1 MSPWFLLVEVYSKQR
16 HKDHGDTEDVMKAGD
31 TLSWSRTFTEEDIAL
46 FARVSGDQGE
56 HHLVKDDN
64 GRLMAH
70 GLLTATLPTKIGG
83 DMNLIA
89 REMVF
94 RFHRPVF
101 AGDMIDCV
109 VTLTAAVQK
118 EGYLSIETDW
128 RCTNQHGK
136 EVMTG
141 AGSGIIRNS
150 Q

>member
-1 MSPWFLLVEVYSKQR
+1 
-16 HKDHGDTEDVMKAGD
+16 MKVGD
-31 TLSWSRTFTEEDIAL
+31 TLSWRRTFTEEDIRL
-46 FARVSGDQGE
+46 FTTVSGDGGE
-56 HHLVKDDN
+56 HHLVPDEK

-89 REMVF
+89 SEMFF

-101 AGDMIDCV
+101 SGDTIECV
-109 VTLTAAVQK
+109 VTLIEATPK
-118 EGYLSIETDW
+118 DDDYLEINTEW

-141 AGSGIIRNS
+141 GGRGIIRDRLE
-150 Q
+150 

>member
-1 MSPWFLLVEVYSKQR
+1 
-16 HKDHGDTEDVMKAGD
+16 MKAGD
-31 TLSWSRTFTEEDIAL
+31 ELSWQRTLTEDDIRL
-46 FARVSGDQGE
+46 FAQISGDGGE
-56 HHLVKDDN
+56 HHLVPDRD

-101 AGDMIDCV
+101 AGDTIKCV
-109 VTLTAAVQK
+109 VTLTSA
-118 EGYLSIETDW
+118 EPGDGYMNVVSEW
-128 RCTNQHGK
+128 RCTNQDGK

-141 AGSGIIRNS
+141 GGNGIIRNR
-150 Q
+150 

>member
-1 MSPWFLLVEVYSKQR
+1 MNV
-16 HKDHGDTEDVMKAGD
+16 GD
-31 TLSWSRTFTEEDIAL
+31 TLSWSRTFTEEDISL
-46 FARVSGDQGE
+46 FATLSGDQGE
-56 HHLVKDDN
+56 HHFVRDEQ

-83 DMNLIA
+83 DLNLIA

-101 AGDMIDCV
+101 AGDTIECV
-109 VTLTAAVQK
+109 VTLTAA
-118 EGYLSIETDW
+118 EPADGYTKIGSDW

-141 AGSGIIRNS
+141 AGSGIIRDKS
-150 Q
+150 

>member
-1 MSPWFLLVEVYSKQR
+1 MKI
-16 HKDHGDTEDVMKAGD
+16 GDTIR
-31 TLSWSRTFTEEDIAL
+31 WSRTFTEEDIRL
-46 FARVSGDQGE
+46 FAQVSGDSGE
-56 HHLVKDDN
+56 HHFVPDAQ

-83 DMNLIA
+83 DLNLIA

-101 AGDMIDCV
+101 AGDTVECV
-109 VTLTAAVQK
+109 VTLTAAVPDDGFVNV
-118 EGYLSIETDW
+118 ESEW

-141 AGSGIIRNS
+141 GGGGIIRTI
-150 Q
+150 